1 MSETKHP
8 ASRDRKVGNHLKV
21 LDYKGKKKAG
31 GRNPSAF
38 NNAWKYIDLKLSSM
52 NTACTG

>member
-1 MSETKHP
+1 MNETKHP
-8 ASRDRKVGNHLKV
+8 ASRDRKVGNQLKV

-38 NNAWKYIDLKLSSM
+38 NNIGKYIDLKLSSM
-52 NTACTG
+52 NTPCT